1 MPCAVGV
8 SDFSIKVGCMVAQV
22 DVDMEVRSIGTSQ
35 QPFDA
40 SALPLVLRRAM
51 IAIASR
57 PSFPVRL
64 G

>member
-1 MPCAVGV
+1 
-8 SDFSIKVGCMVAQV
+8 
-22 DVDMEVRSIGTSQ
+22 MEVRSIGTSQ